1 MPNTLDD
8 KNLEYVMIQ
17 NTSEF
22 EQNIANYSLEDDSWK
37 RYIFSENVF
46 SPWESQ
52 IFYRSETKLILNNSD
67 ERLFLYNS
75 WGVLEDEVT
84 YTSSTKGEAL
94 IFWTGGNEELWG
106 EEKII
111 EDRVVPLIEET
122 PESLEIFFTLQR
134 PSYIFEWDTEDS
146 YICDREEDECKVN
159 FDLRESFSNDFLEKD
174 YICDISFGSWIVTW
188 EENKCNPN
196 TIIFQKGEHEVIF
209 RILDKNTLN
218 IVAEK
223 TIYISHSQEV
233 YETYMSRYS
242 NDISITMPNII
253 VQSGLE
259 GSGKYFYCTKAECT
273 INLKYEKKHENEECR
288 WRFYPGEYTSDSTR
302 DRCNPGYVTFPEWIF
317 ELSLIVYQ
325 DGKRNNSKKLTFY
338 VYNTDETRN
347 FLSKQEVEKKLQKLA
362 WKKSKENVLT
372 LLEDSIDAEIA
383 SEISLSSNIV
393 LQWTIWKEKILSWS
407 HLECVWVQK
416 CYVNLT
422 GEIES
427 WEEKLSYIWK
437 NNGEEFSKDK
447 NPKWIWIEQDSMIE
461 FLVLAGDTLIEQKNF
476 EVKINNNIQEYI
488 ILEEPL
494 LFSEREIAA
503 DLPQKKE
510 KISFTQN
517 FLSLKYDGLRI
528 SGKAPIW
535 SRVEIYQDGENILS
549 GNADEKWKY
558 RLVSKNFRAGN
569 YLFDTKIIISTG
581 EEVFF
586 KNSWEIELLASDRA
600 NWFQDKKSSRS
611 SQKLVKIPQLVV
623 QSYAA
628 DISEEENENQET
640 TSLAWRIFMSCI
652 IVLTFL
658 FAAGHLVLRQFSY
671 VGERNV
677 FSPYM
682 LRFATK
688 QKIHLLLP

>member
-1 MPNTLDD
+1 MPNTPDD
-8 KNLEYVMIQ
+8 KNLEYIMIQ
-17 NTSEF
+17 NTSKF
-22 EQNIANYSLEDDSWK
+22 EQNIENYSLEDDSWK
-37 RYIFSENVF
+37 QYVFSENVF
-46 SPWESQ
+46 KAWESQ
-52 IFYRSETKLILNNSD
+52 VFYRPETKLILNNSD

-75 WGVLEDEVT
+75 WGVLEDEES
-84 YTSSTKGEAL
+84 YTSSTKGKAL
-94 IFWTGGNEELWG
+94 VFWTGAEEELSSEAKII

-111 EDRVVPLIEET
+111 PLTEDSS
-122 PESLEIFFTLQR
+122 ESLEIFFTLQR
-134 PSYIFEWDTEDS
+134 PSYIFEWETEDS
-146 YICDREEDECKVN
+146 YMCDREEDECKVN
-159 FDLRESFSNDFLEKD
+159 FDLRESFSTDFREKD
-174 YICDISFGSWIVTW
+174 YICEISFGSWIITW

-196 TIIFQKGEHEVIF
+196 TVIFQKGEHEVVF
-209 RILDKNTLN
+209 RILEENTWD

-223 TIYISHSQEV
+223 TIHISHSQEA
-233 YETYMSRYS
+233 YEAYTSQYS
-242 NDISITMPNII
+242 NDISITRPNII

-288 WRFYPGEYTSDSTR
+288 WRFYPGEYSSDSTR

-325 DGKRNNSKKLTFY
+325 DGKRSNSKKLIFY

-347 FLSKQEVEKKLQKLA
+347 FISKQETQKKQQKIA
-362 WKKSKENVLT
+362 WKKSEENVLT
-372 LLEDSIDAEIA
+372 LLEDSRDAEIA
-383 SEISLSSNIV
+383 SEMSLNSNII
-393 LQWTIWKEKILSWS
+393 LQGTIWKEKLLSWS

-427 WEEKLSYIWK
+427 SEENLSYIWK

-461 FLVLAGDTLIEQKNF
+461 FLVLSGNRLVEQRNF
-476 EVKINNNIQEYI
+476 EVKIKEDKKEHS
-488 ILEEPL
+488 LWEEPL
-494 LFSEREIAA
+494 LFSETEIVA
-503 DLPQKKE
+503 DIPKEKE

-517 FLSLKYDGLRI
+517 FLPLKYDGLRI
-528 SGKAPIW
+528 SGKAPVW

-569 YLFDTKIIISTG
+569 YLFDTKLILSSG
-581 EEVFF
+581 EEIFLET
-586 KNSWEIELLASDRA
+586 SWKLELLASDRA
-600 NWFQDKKSSRS
+600 YWFQEKKSSGS
-611 SQKLVKIPQLVV
+611 SQRLVKIPQLVV

-628 DISEEENENQET
+628 DIPEEGDEIPET
-640 TSLAWRIFMSCI
+640 TSLTWRIFMSCI
-652 IVLTFL
+652 IVLSFL
-658 FAAGHLVLRQFSY
+658 FAAGHLVFRQLSY
-671 VGERNV
+671 VAERNV